1 MVRSEK
7 ADPTRSWKGLFF
19 RVQTQMQ
26 QPGKLVVISGPSGVG
41 KGTLVQEL
49 LARQPQLHL
58 SVSATTRSA
67 RPGETDG
74 VDYFFWTR
82 DRFEA
87 AIAAGEFLEH
97 AEYAGNYYG
106 TPQGPIAEKLD
117 SGETVLLE
125 IELVGARAVRQ
136 VFPTALLIFLL
147 PPSVEVLEARLRGRG
162 KDSDAAIAR
171 RLERAR
177 EEIAA
182 QDEFDIQIVNDDLEI
197 ALQALESAIFTDTG
211 ENHPETSSEGSD
223 T

>member
-1 MVRSEK
+1 MPCQWF
-7 ADPTRSWKGLFF
+7 DPKKRIRPARGRVCFF

-87 AIAAGEFLEH
+87 AIAAREFLEH
-97 AEYAGNYYG
+97 AEYAGKLLRHA
-106 TPQGPIAEKLD
+106 PGPHCRKA
-117 SGETVLLE
+117 
-125 IELVGARAVRQ
+125 
-136 VFPTALLIFLL
+136 
-147 PPSVEVLEARLRGRG
+147 
-162 KDSDAAIAR
+162 
-171 RLERAR
+171 
-177 EEIAA
+177 
-182 QDEFDIQIVNDDLEI
+182 
-197 ALQALESAIFTDTG
+197 
-211 ENHPETSSEGSD
+211 
-223 T
+223 